1 MMKSLVK
8 FSLKNTAAMIIL
20 LVLLTGT
27 AIMTTMTLQK
37 EKMPNIKYPY
47 VQVNTIY
54 PGSPENVLNNV
65 TIPIEETLSGLQGV
79 ETIVSTSDEN
89 ISIVGLRLMPDQKP
103 EEVKER
109 VNSLL
114 MNVNLPSQ
122 AQRPVVSTQGLA
134 TQPFYYL
141 SMNIKEGTNVEKLN
155 ILKEDILP
163 ELKSIQGVEN
173 VFTVGNQE
181 RIVSIKLD
189 LSKLSSNGI
198 VPEMVA
204 NAIESSLMGG
214 AVGRVNVDNG
224 SQLVRF
230 STTLTDLND
239 LKDIKIVNNDQ
250 QSVSVGDVSSV
261 EEVLDTKYLSSFN
274 GNPSIMFMLFK
285 SADGNV
291 VEIDKKLSSLIN
303 NWEEEF
309 QEVSFQT
316 TINEA
321 VDTNKSINGMV
332 LEGTLGALLAAVMI
346 LLFLR
351 NVRLTLVVIVSIP
364 LSILLGL
371 IGMSIFGVSLNLM
384 TLGGLAIA
392 VGRVVDDSIVVVENI
407 YSQLLKRQERE
418 ESVILFGTRQVASA
432 IVSST
437 LATAAVFVPLTFVS
451 GVVGDVFKPFAITL
465 ICALLA
471 SLIVSVT
478 FIPML
483 VKIMVLRQVKFK
495 DNVTSVKEKT
505 VVRKYKSLLNTFLN
519 HKKKVLLA
527 TAVVFV
533 GSLIITIPTLPVA
546 FMPSSDSER
555 IVFFDI
561 DLPHET
567 SITNNEENMKKI
579 EALLLEAEDSS
590 GNRLFTKT
598 QTLVGFNYETNV
610 NEVYPYKSLIITE
623 VSEGNKVKEVMDTYG
638 DLIQSNLPKDSA
650 VDQWVYSLNPAGQ
663 EALFYY
669 ILSGDSMEALQESAN
684 LIKKEMESY
693 DELVQI
699 SDTLNNFKNEVIIEI
714 KEQEAEANGIK
725 AADIIT
731 QVQPYLNTSILGSKI
746 TFNEEDYQVQ
756 VEVMEEDINS
766 IDKINNLSVV
776 SSNQVINLSDVAEVR
791 MIEAPVQ
798 IYRENS
804 TQVVVIT
811 GKINGEDQAG
821 ISNKLYNELAKV
833 DLPSG
838 VERNLGG
845 ISDSIAESFNQMFI
859 AMFVSVLAVYLV
871 LVLTFKN
878 ASAPFA
884 ILFSLPLALIG
895 GLYGLMI
902 TGNSINV
909 TTLIGFLMLIGIV
922 VTNAIVLI
930 DRVEQYRTQNM
941 DVRKAIIEASVT
953 RIKPIIM
960 TAGATM
966 IALIPLALGISESTV
981 MSQGL
986 AVVVI
991 GGLLTSTLLTLI
1003 IVPVVYELLN
1013 SFRKVRINRR
1023 NKKLREEVYDKV
1035 NV

>member
-1 MMKSLVK
+1 
-8 FSLKNTAAMIIL
+8 
-20 LVLLTGT
+20 
-27 AIMTTMTLQK
+27 
-37 EKMPNIKYPY
+37 
-47 VQVNTIY
+47 
-54 PGSPENVLNNV
+54 
-65 TIPIEETLSGLQGV
+65 
-79 ETIVSTSDEN
+79 
-89 ISIVGLRLMPDQKP
+89 
-103 EEVKER
+103 
-109 VNSLL
+109 
-114 MNVNLPSQ
+114 
-122 AQRPVVSTQGLA
+122 
-134 TQPFYYL
+134 
-141 SMNIKEGTNVEKLN
+141 
-155 ILKEDILP
+155 
-163 ELKSIQGVEN
+163 
-173 VFTVGNQE
+173 
-181 RIVSIKLD
+181 
-189 LSKLSSNGI
+189 
-198 VPEMVA
+198 
-204 NAIESSLMGG
+204 
-214 AVGRVNVDNG
+214 
-224 SQLVRF
+224 
-230 STTLTDLND
+230 
-239 LKDIKIVNNDQ
+239 VNNGQ
-250 QSVSVGDVSSV
+250 ENVSVGDVSFV

-285 SADGNV
+285 SADGNI

-309 QEVSFQT
+309 PEVSFQT

-351 NVRLTLVVIVSIP
+351 NVRLTFVVIVSIP

-371 IGMSIFGVSLNLM
+371 IGMSIFGISLNLM

-407 YSQLLKRQERE
+407 YSQLLKRQERK

-495 DNVTSVKEKT
+495 DNVTSVKEKN

-527 TAVVFV
+527 TAAVFV
-533 GSLIITIPTLPVA
+533 GSLIITIPALPVA

-561 DLPHET
+561 DLPQET

-579 EALLLEAEDSS
+579 EDLLLEAEDSN
-590 GNRLFTKT
+590 GNRVFTKI
-598 QTLVGFNYETNV
+598 QTLVGFNYETKV

-623 VSEGNKVKEVMDTYG
+623 VSEGNNVKEVMDNYG
-638 DLIQSNLPKDSA
+638 DLIESNLPKDSA
-650 VDQWVYSLNPAGQ
+650 MDQWVYSLNPAGQ

-669 ILSGDSMEALQESAN
+669 ILSGDSMESLQESAN
-684 LIKKEMESY
+684 LIKKEMENY
-693 DELVQI
+693 DELSQI
-699 SDTLNNFKNEVIIEI
+699 SDTLNHFKNEVIIEI
-714 KEQEAEANGIK
+714 KEQEAETNGMK

-731 QVQPYLNTSILGSKI
+731 QIQPYLNTSILGSKI
-746 TFNEEDYQVQ
+746 ILSEEDYQIQ
-756 VEVMEEDINS
+756 VEVIEEDINS

-776 SSNQVINLSDVAEVR
+776 NSSNEVINLSDVAVVG

-821 ISNKLYNELAKV
+821 ISNRLYNELAKV
-833 DLPSG
+833 ELPSG

-845 ISDSIAESFNQMFI
+845 ISDSIAESFKQMFI
-859 AMFVSVLAVYLV
+859 AMFVSVLAVYFV
-871 LVLTFKN
+871 LVLTFRN

-930 DRVEQYRTQNM
+930 DRVEQYRAQNM

-953 RIKPIIM
+953 RIKPILM

-1003 IVPVVYELLN
+1003 IVPVVYELIN
-1013 SFRKVRINRR
+1013 SIRQARINRR
-1023 NKKLREEVYDKV
+1023 NKKLREEDYDKV